1 LNLIATVDG
10 YREGSE
16 IPTLKPFL
24 HSPIGK
30 IMASTTSSSPVLT
43 GKVAFVTGGSRGIG
57 AAIVRRLV
65 RDGAAVAFSYSSAAA
80 PADELVRSIQSEGG
94 RALAL
99 KIDSADA
106 AALTA
111 GIDEAARAL
120 GKIDILVN
128 NAGVYL
134 PGTLDDFSLEDF
146 DKTLNVN
153 VRAVFVAAKA
163 ASRHM
168 GEGGRVINIGST
180 NAERMPWP
188 GGATYAMSKSALKG
202 LVQGLARD
210 LGPRGITVN
219 NVQPGPVNTDMN
231 PVDGPHAAAMH
242 GLMAVARHGHPDE
255 IAGMVAYLA
264 SPEAAFVTGAS
275 LNIDGGFAA

>member
-1 LNLIATVDG
+1 
-10 YREGSE
+10 
-16 IPTLKPFL
+16 
-24 HSPIGK
+24 
-30 IMASTTSSSPVLT
+30 MASTSQPTTPVLA

-65 RDGAAVAFSYSSAAA
+65 RDGAAVAFSYASSSA
-80 PADELVRSIQSEGG
+80 PADELARSIQAEGG

-111 GIDEAARAL
+111 GIDEAARAF
-120 GKIDILVN
+120 GKIDVLVN
-128 NAGVYL
+128 NAGVFL
-134 PGTLDDFSLEDF
+134 GGSLDDFSLEDF
-146 DKTLNVN
+146 DKTLDIN

-168 GEGGRVINIGST
+168 GEGGRIINIGST

-188 GGATYAMSKSALKG
+188 GGSAYAMSKSALKG

-231 PVDGPHAAAMH
+231 PVDGPNAAAMH
-242 GLMAVARHGHPDE
+242 GLMALARHAHPEE
-255 IAGMVAYLA
+255 IAGMVAYLS